1 MIDNEEE
8 FHVARR
14 LIGAKGCNMKRIIEL
29 CNKGVYK
36 AKVRSQDIVKLRLRG
51 KGSGLKEDEESVESL
66 HLVVTS
72 KYYDKYQIACNH
84 VQELILNVYEEY
96 KVFCAKQGLTNLDF
110 DLQIKKL
117 ESLSR
122 QSSSTQGPPKVH

>member
-36 AKVRSQDIVKLRLRG
+36 AKVRSHDIVKLRLRG
-51 KGSGLKEDEESVESL
+51 KGSGLKEDEESLETL
-66 HLVVTS
+66 HLVVVS
-72 KYYDKYQIACNH
+72 KYYDKYLIACNH
-84 VQELILNVYEEY
+84 V
-96 KVFCAKQGLTNLDF
+96 
-110 DLQIKKL
+110 
-117 ESLSR
+117 
-122 QSSSTQGPPKVH
+122 